1 MIFSKFG
8 SVSFALFTLKTRQ
21 ICTKTMANIFDY
33 GTSKKLK
40 PKIRVPDP
48 SLLSIMINYDYVRM
62 QCTFRCEFFNSF
74 RTRLDLEWSF
84 WKITLNSCSL
94 KSVSKMPSRITMPS
108 LLFKTGCCNMSNS
121 IIIPDRDVSEP
132 ITLRKLSGKL
142 EKSAALATMRV
153 LILVFSS
160 RGCLGAAGYLKKNN
174 LNLSY
179 I

>member
-1 MIFSKFG
+1 
-8 SVSFALFTLKTRQ
+8 
-21 ICTKTMANIFDY
+21 
-33 GTSKKLK
+33 
-40 PKIRVPDP
+40 
-48 SLLSIMINYDYVRM
+48 
-62 QCTFRCEFFNSF
+62 
-74 RTRLDLEWSF
+74 
-84 WKITLNSCSL
+84 
-94 KSVSKMPSRITMPS
+94 MPSRITMPS

-160 RGCLGAAGYLKKNN
+160 LGCLGAAGYLKRIN